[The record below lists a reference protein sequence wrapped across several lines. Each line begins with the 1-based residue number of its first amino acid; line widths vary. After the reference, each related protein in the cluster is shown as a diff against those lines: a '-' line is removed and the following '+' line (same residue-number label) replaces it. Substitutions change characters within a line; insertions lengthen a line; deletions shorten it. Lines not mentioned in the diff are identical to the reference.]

1 MDKLLKILT
10 DTVSNRIIQ
19 KIRINGKMTIS
30 EILSEIQDVPR
41 ATAYRKIEKLLE
53 AGAIEVVG
61 INKVRGQNEKVY
73 AVKEIFVKYD
83 NPDGTQVALN
93 FTVMQILQ
101 LYNDYFDSGIADV
114 NRDKLFIM
122 NYAVNLN
129 DEDFSEMMNQII
141 NLVDSYQKKHE
152 KTDAKPRNLYLF
164 SAPGGS
170 E

>member
-83 NPDGTQVALN
+83 NSDGTQVALN